1 MPLPTWI
8 VGLFQPIADLIDELH
23 TSADEKA
30 TAKVALLSAQADV
43 VSNVLDYE
51 ARLAEA
57 QTKVIV
63 AEAQGTS
70 WLQRNWRPLIMLTF
84 GFVVLWNFVVAPLA
98 TWVSGHPVPQLE
110 MTAGFWTLLSV
121 GIGGYVAGRSGEKIA
136 ATISQNK

>member
-1 MPLPTWI
+1 MPLPAWI
-8 VGLFQPIADLIDELH
+8 ASLFQPIADVIDELH
-23 TSADEKA
+23 TSAEEKA
-30 TAKVALLSAQADV
+30 TAKLAILSAQADV

-84 GFVVLWNFVVAPLA
+84 GFVVLWNFVLAPLG
-98 TWVSGHPVPQLE
+98 TWISGSSVPQLE

-136 ATISQNK
+136 ATISNNK